1 MKVILVN
8 PPSSYIQQEVI
19 SVSPPLGLLY
29 LGAVLERSGH
39 HVKIVDVIAEGWR
52 KPEIVKQ
59 NGKTSYHIDI
69 NNDHLAELVN
79 GFDCDVFGISCL
91 FVTTERTTIELAKK
105 VKKLKPSVRVVV
117 GGVNASARYEFLM
130 ECEAVDCIVIGEGE
144 HALKD
149 LLSAWEGGDDVYH
162 IKGLVYRKDGVV
174 VRNEGI
180 NCVENLD
187 ELPFPAYHLL
197 ENSMEEYFQG
207 NFEGLFLEERVLP
220 MCTSRGCVLNCVFCA
235 GAKLFGKWRPR
246 SPENVLREIEFVKE
260 KYGVKEIA
268 FTDSNINL
276 DLERFTKLLNMIDE
290 RKLGITWMPWGGIFA
305 KTFSVSLI
313 NLMRATGCHSI
324 FMSVESGDPEMQ
336 KYIGKIVP
344 LELARSIV
352 SECRKFGIWTHGN
365 FVVGLPGETRETMKR
380 SFRYAKKVGFDSVS
394 FFIAI
399 PLPGTR
405 YYDQIGSGQLLDKE
419 LLRFRTRSITWTEIS
434 ARELTSTIRRFLISY
449 AIFKITTELL
459 PWRLVERLR
468 GLDARSRRMF
478 AMNIKRSLNVLR
490 ARFKG

>member
-1 MKVILVN
+1 MKVVLVN
-8 PPSSYIQQEVI
+8 PPSSYIPQEVI

-29 LGAVLERSGH
+29 LGAVLEQSGH
-39 HVKIVDVIAEGWR
+39 YVRVVDVIAEGWR
-52 KPEIVKQ
+52 KPEIVKK
-59 NGKTSYHIDI
+59 NGKTSYCIDI
-69 NNDHLAELVN
+69 SNEHLSELVN

-91 FVTTERTTIELAKK
+91 FVTTERTTLELAQK
-105 VKKLKPSVRVVV
+105 VKKLKPSVKVVV
-117 GGVNASARYEFLM
+117 GGVNASARNDFLM

-149 LLSAWEGGDDVYH
+149 LISAWEGGGDVDH

-197 ENSMEEYFQG
+197 GNSMEEYFQG

-246 SPENVLREIEFVKE
+246 SPENVLREIEFLKE
-260 KYGVKEIA
+260 KFGVKEIA

-276 DLERFTKLLNMIDE
+276 DPMRFTKLLHMLDE

-305 KTFSVSLI
+305 KTFSADLI
-313 NLMRATGCHSI
+313 KLMKATGCHSI
-324 FMSVESGDPEMQ
+324 FMSVESGDPDMQ

-344 LELARSIV
+344 LELARSIA
-352 SECRKFGIWTHGN
+352 SECRKYGIWTHGN
-365 FVVGLPGETRETMKR
+365 FVLGLPGETRKTMKR
-380 SFRYAKKVGFDSVS
+380 SFQYAKKAGFDSVS

-405 YYDQIGSGQLLDKE
+405 YYEQIGSGQLQNKE
-419 LLRFRTRSITWTEIS
+419 SLRFRTRDITWTEIS
-434 ARELTSTIRRFLISY
+434 AEELTSTIRRFVISY
-449 AIFKITTELL
+449 AIFKVTTELF
-459 PWRLVERLR
+459 PWRLVERLC
-468 GLDARSRRMF
+468 GLDARSRKMF
-478 AMNIKRSLNVLR
+478 ALNIRRSLRVLSER
-490 ARFKG
+490 LKG